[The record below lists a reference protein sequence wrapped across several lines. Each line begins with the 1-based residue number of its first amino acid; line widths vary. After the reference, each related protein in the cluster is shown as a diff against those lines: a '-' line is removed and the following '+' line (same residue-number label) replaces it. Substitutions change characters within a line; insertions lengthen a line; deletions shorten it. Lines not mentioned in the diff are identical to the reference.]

1 MAGAARMTRL
11 RRVPTV
17 LQLEALE
24 CGAAALGMVLAHH
37 GRWTPLVELRRLC
50 GVSRDGSKASSLLRA
65 GRSLGLDADGY
76 RLDIDD
82 LAAIAKPAIVYVNEN
97 HFVVLEGM
105 RRGRVEVNDPA
116 GGRVIYTREEF
127 AAIYSGVALTF
138 KPNDAFRR
146 GGERPRVLLPLARR
160 LAGGRAVFVLLVA
173 TGIALAVPAMVIPAF
188 TRAFVDQ
195 FVIERQDDFVPWL
208 IIAMLGTLVVQLGL
222 LWIQGWAQ
230 LALRNRIAVGTA
242 SAFTWRVLRMP
253 IAFFGQRSPSSIGA
267 RSDMAARLA
276 DQASGPLPALAV
288 AIVSAVLFA
297 ALMFQYSPTLTTIS
311 IGIAAT
317 ASAVALL
324 SQRKLGE
331 GERKA
336 SLDLLKL
343 GSRTMQGLMLLETIK
358 ASGTEDEFI
367 EGWTGQQAAVVSQQQ
382 RLGRLAGVGGAI
394 GDTLGSVGGTVSLV
408 VGAYLAMQGRLTL
421 GLLLAFLL
429 LQATFFGPV
438 RTLIGAMTAMGRTR
452 ATLDQFEDV
461 EVSPLAAEFASPVPT
476 DRLRASGLG
485 RVRKLEGRVELRDV
499 SFGYARLA
507 PPLVTGLSLSVEA
520 GSSMALVGA
529 SGSGKSTV
537 AKLVAGLHESW
548 SGAVLVDGVP
558 LADLPRA
565 LLRNS
570 MSVVDQ
576 DISMFTG
583 TVRDNIT
590 LWDTSIPEER
600 VVRAAKDAM
609 IHDDILRRAHGY
621 DDRVQE
627 DGANFSGGQR
637 QRLEIARAL
646 VTDPTVLILDEAT
659 SALDSPTEKTV
670 MDNLKRRG
678 CTCIVIAH
686 RLSTVRDCDEIVV
699 VDRGAIVER
708 GTHEELLAADG
719 AYCRLLET
727 ADHAG

>member
-105 RRGRVEVNDPA
+105 RRGRVEVNDPV

-127 AAIYSGVALTF
+127 GAIYSGVALTF

-242 SAFTWRVLRMP
+242 SSFTWRVLRMP

-382 RLGRLAGVGGAI
+382 RLGRLAGGRRRDRRHARQRRRDGQPGG
-394 GDTLGSVGGTVSLV
+394 
-408 VGAYLAMQGRLTL
+408 R
-421 GLLLAFLL
+421 
-429 LQATFFGPV
+429 
-438 RTLIGAMTAMGRTR
+438 R
-452 ATLDQFEDV
+452 
-461 EVSPLAAEFASPVPT
+461 
-476 DRLRASGLG
+476 
-485 RVRKLEGRVELRDV
+485 
-499 SFGYARLA
+499 
-507 PPLVTGLSLSVEA
+507 
-520 GSSMALVGA
+520 
-529 SGSGKSTV
+529 
-537 AKLVAGLHESW
+537 
-548 SGAVLVDGVP
+548 
-558 LADLPRA
+558 LPRHA
-565 LLRNS
+565 GTAHARPAAGFSPAPGDVLRPGPHA
-570 MSVVDQ
+570 D
-576 DISMFTG
+576 
-583 TVRDNIT
+583 
-590 LWDTSIPEER
+590 
-600 VVRAAKDAM
+600 
-609 IHDDILRRAHGY
+609 RR
-621 DDRVQE
+621 DDRHGPDPGDARSVRGRGRFAPGGGVRQPVA
-627 DGANFSGGQR
+627 DRPAARHRPRPGA
-637 QRLEIARAL
+637 
-646 VTDPTVLILDEAT
+646 
-659 SALDSPTEKTV
+659 
-670 MDNLKRRG
+670 
-678 CTCIVIAH
+678 
-686 RLSTVRDCDEIVV
+686 
-699 VDRGAIVER
+699 
-708 GTHEELLAADG
+708 
-719 AYCRLLET
+719 
-727 ADHAG
+727 